1 MTPFTAHVQRGP
13 TTTTTTTNNNN
24 NNVKACPAPGPDTHP
39 PHANEKQ
46 VKQKFKEY
54 QMEYTTRAE
63 AISAMLEKPA
73 EPAKPKKVWCAGGG
87 GTVRVTARGCSHAR
101 L

>member
-1 MTPFTAHVQRGP
+1 
-13 TTTTTTTNNNN
+13 
-24 NNVKACPAPGPDTHP
+24 
-39 PHANEKQ
+39 
-46 VKQKFKEY
+46 
-54 QMEYTTRAE
+54 MEYTTRAE